1 MKNKLFLFV
10 LISLFSMPLVASVS
24 SLNCPIELSTER
36 GVFCGFSS
44 KRIDSYVA
52 VSDAKVGTEED
63 PIKFMPAND
72 TNSFVTGA
80 FYFYC
85 QIITVSKVSIS
96 ILESPGFN
104 FSETTVDYIN
114 SGFDTAQKFTGSS
127 LSSVTLYDES
137 ALSESD
143 TKYPRIFCC
152 QFNFSIPFSAV
163 SDKTGQSKT
172 TLKIGVSTI

>member
-1 MKNKLFLFV
+1 MMKNKLFLFV

-44 KRIDSYVA
+44 KRIDSYIA
-52 VSDAKVGTEED
+52 VSDDEKVGTKED

-104 FSETTVDYIN
+104 FSGTTVDYIN

-127 LSSVTLYDES
+127 LSNVTLYDES
-137 ALSESD
+137 ELSD

-152 QFNFSIPFSAV
+152 QFNFSIPFSYV
-163 SDKTGQSKT
+163 SGKTGDAKT
-172 TLKIGVSTI
+172 TLTIGVKAL